1 MTPEEALELINTT
14 LHSAYSLNAQYSG
27 SDDQGAWRVVN
38 ADGTRAVLKLSRN
51 PMWINQV
58 QRAKAATDHLTK
70 LGFPVPTYTAIGT
83 TDRGTYWLQ
92 SMVQGTSAGDAP
104 TAEQLTSLLELIE
117 KQKGQAISEVQGQDW
132 VWYLTDVVFRGE
144 SGYVRTLMQFGPET
158 SSLVARIE
166 GLVTGL
172 QSKELPKTDLV
183 HGDMS
188 INQVLFAGP
197 QVSAVLDWDQVGY
210 GDRTID
216 LVSLWYSLV
225 ERDEPQRQVLEH
237 LQTVSDPDIIKICAV
252 YKMLT
257 SVADQIAKAG
267 GDLPGAVARANVA
280 LTVLDGLP
288 KPAPAAAP
296 GPASAPA
303 PAPEPTSVPET
314 APPPGRAP
322 DPAPVPAPVSEPSPA
337 PVTPEPPVSD
347 PAAGPGV
354 DTSSASDITV
364 DASGNV
370 VDAAPPTS
378 PPATPPSSSA

>member
-27 SDDQGAWRVVN
+27 SEDQGAWRVVD

-51 PMWINQV
+51 PMWVNQV
-58 QRAKAATDHLTK
+58 QRAKAATDHLSK
-70 LGFPVPTYTAIGT
+70 LGYPVPTYIAIGT

-104 TAEQLTSLLELIE
+104 TAEQLTSLLGLIE

-132 VWYLTDVVFRGE
+132 VWYLTEVVFRGE

-172 QSKELPKTDLV
+172 QNKELPKTDLV
-183 HGDMS
+183 HGDMA
-188 INQVLFAGP
+188 INQILFAGRD
-197 QVSAVLDWDQVGY
+197 VSAVLDWDQVGY

-225 ERDEPQRQVLEH
+225 ERNDAQRQVLEH
-237 LQTVSDPDIIKICAV
+237 IMTVSEPEIIKIYAV

-257 SVADQIAKAG
+257 SVAGQITKAG
-267 GDLPGAVARANVA
+267 GDLPAAVARANAA
-280 LTVLDGLP
+280 LAVLDSLP
-288 KPAPAAAP
+288 KPEPA
-296 GPASAPA
+296 ASAPGA
-303 PAPEPTSVPET
+303 TPAALRPYRRPLPLFLLRRPNPRRPSHPSQ
-314 APPPGRAP
+314 PRLGLKPRLSRQPRP
-322 DPAPVPAPVSEPSPA
+322 YRRPLLSRRPRNQPSPFL
-337 PVTPEPPVSD
+337 PSQ
-347 PAAGPGV
+347 
-354 DTSSASDITV
+354 
-364 DASGNV
+364 
-370 VDAAPPTS
+370 S
-378 PPATPPSSSA
+378 PFRFRSTWTPPLIPLMINLV